1 MQFSYLTAIAS
12 TLVAASALQ
21 LKAVSSSS
29 DVNDAGVSSIHE
41 GAAINYVQLGN
52 PNNPNNGESYE
63 YDGSQGTITND
74 LGGVLSNAELG
85 FGPSSDKGAVL
96 IFGAYSTTG
105 KFTFDSEKYLE
116 VNGSADNFYAC
127 KNINDPYSYSERT
140 YFVLYSTTEL
150 TDDCES
156 VKLQQVGS
164 GSNSTSASS
173 TGVAPA
179 ATSTT
184 AVVVG
189 AAAIPTAAAA
199 AFGAAAMAMLL

>member
-1 MQFSYLTAIAS
+1 MQFSYLTAVAS

-29 DVNDAGVSSIHE
+29 NVNDAGVSSIHE
-41 GAAINYVQLGN
+41 GAALNWVELGN
-52 PNNPNNGESYE
+52 PNNPNQGESYE
-63 YDGSQGTITND
+63 YDASEGTLTND
-74 LGGVLSNAELG
+74 LGGVLSNTQLG
-85 FGPSSDKGAVL
+85 FSNAGKGSVL
-96 IFGAYSTTG
+96 VFGAYDTTG

-116 VNGSADNFYAC
+116 VNGSADHFYAC
-127 KNINDPYSYSERT
+127 KNINDPYNYSEQS
-140 YFVLYSTTEL
+140 YFVLYSTSEL

-156 VKLQQVGS
+156 IKLQEVGS

-173 TGVAPA
+173 SGVAPA

-184 AVVVG
+184 AAVVG